1 MMDVDWGDFVVVGK
15 IDLYDD
21 EEMKM
26 IEENEHNE
34 AEQLRRQSKN
44 IMAQIEE
51 NEQFIA
57 MPIPEQAPQQT
68 DVVIST
74 ALDPEMKLKKNY

>member
-1 MMDVDWGDFVVVGK
+1 MIDVDWGDFVVVGK

-26 IEENEHNE
+26 IEDNENE
-34 AEQLRRQSKN
+34 AEVLKKQSKN
-44 IMAQIEE
+44 LIAQIEE

-57 MPIPEQAPQQT
+57 MPIPEMAP
-68 DVVIST
+68 S
-74 ALDPEMKLKKNY
+74 N

>member
-1 MMDVDWGDFVVVGK
+1 MIDVDWGDFVVVGK

-26 IEENEHNE
+26 IEDNENE
-34 AEQLRRQSKN
+34 AEVLRKQSKN
-44 IMAQIEE
+44 LIAKIEE

-57 MPIPEQAPQQT
+57 MPIPEMTPSQLPQIE
-68 DVVIST
+68 VIST
-74 ALDPEMKLKKNY
+74 ALDPNMKI

>member
-1 MMDVDWGDFVVVGK
+1 MDVDWGDFVVVGK

-26 IEENEHNE
+26 IEDNENE
-34 AEQLRRQSKN
+34 AEVLRKQSKN
-44 IMAQIEE
+44 LIAQIEE

-57 MPIPEQAPQQT
+57 MPIPEMAPTQ
-68 DVVIST
+68 
-74 ALDPEMKLKKNY
+74 

>member
-26 IEENEHNE
+26 IEENENE
-34 AEQLRRQSKN
+34 AEVLKKQSKN
-44 IMAQIEE
+44 LIAQIEE

-57 MPIPEQAPQQT
+57 MPIPEMAP
-68 DVVIST
+68 ST
-74 ALDPEMKLKKNY
+74 QP

>member
-1 MMDVDWGDFVVVGK
+1 MDVDWGDFVVVGK

-26 IEENEHNE
+26 IEENENE
-34 AEQLRRQSKN
+34 AEVLRKQSKN
-44 IMAQIEE
+44 LIAQIEE

-57 MPIPEQAPQQT
+57 MPIPEMAPTQQPQIE
-68 DVVIST
+68 VIST
-74 ALDPEMKLKKNY
+74 ALDSNMKIQKNY